1 MFDKNISSN
10 YIQPYKLVVVTIKT
24 YLNWITNAYY
34 KLILLPSGIVK
45 VLLIS
50 RYIYNI
56 YIYFFILISFY

>member
-56 YIYFFILISFY
+56 YIYIFLYSY